1 MTDTPSSI
9 LLTREQSTG
18 SNTNLWGGYLITT
31 QRTTERATKGYQA
44 YAVTG
49 DATISWSNYSSA
61 NDYAVAFVKA
71 TGTPT
76 ASWTHTLPSYQ
87 TFFGNWN
94 STSYTGTL
102 KNAAGTGIGVPAN
115 RKALLYSD
123 AVDIG
128 EATPNWISGYV
139 STLLNDGDI
148 VVKKTMETAIASA
161 SGLTA
166 PFILVD
172 ASDMTPGYLVGKV
185 IAQTTGLST
194 TQVSGLVSLQIQSP
208 GGNEKLAFAGY
219 VGGYLNGGS
228 QSAQFIPVVGTE
240 YNVDCTSGSVTVNLS
255 GMAATQLGQSIKLN
269 KFGNNPMF
277 LLGTVNGASNL
288 PITATEETTLKYCGS
303 SWGWN

>member
-49 DATISWSNYSSA
+49 DATISWSNYSA
-61 NDYAVAFVKA
+61 TNDYAVAFVKA

-166 PFILVD
+166 PFILID
-172 ASDMTPGYLVGKV
+172 ASDTTKGYFANKL
-185 IAQTTGLST
+185 AAETANHSYA
-194 TQVSGLVSLQIQSP
+194 VSNP
-208 GGNEKLAFAGY
+208 GGNETFVSTVVPGAFIDGGRKTSPFTAAINTQYAVCSGMTFYLPSAPTNGAKCRLALFVPTANYSIDPNGQKIGNSTSAF
-219 VGGYLNGGS
+219 VISGGGS
-228 QSAQFIPVVGTE
+228 FELTYDST
-240 YNVDCTSGSVTVNLS
+240 
-255 GMAATQLGQSIKLN
+255 LGDW
-269 KFGNNPMF
+269 
-277 LLGTVNGASNL
+277 
-288 PITATEETTLKYCGS
+288 E
-303 SWGWN
+303 